1 MKQLKWIAMVMLVVI
16 LAGCG
21 SNAPAEDPTPTVAP
35 TDMPAVPTD
44 APVTKAPE
52 AGDEDNCYLF
62 VYFTGNGKGQE
73 NIFYA
78 VSEDG
83 FHWETLKGGKPVL
96 TSDFGT
102 KGLRDPFILRS
113 ANGKKVYLL
122 ATDLHI
128 AQSGDW
134 GKAQNTGSKSLMM
147 WEGKDMVYW
156 SGQMERT
163 LAPDTAGCAWAPEA
177 FYNDKTGEY
186 MVFWSSRVS
195 EDNFMKQRVYYTTT
209 TDFMNFS
216 ETKVWIDYDS
226 DIIDVTVI
234 KEDDYYYR
242 FFKCAGT
249 NSILMERA
257 TDLLGTWESVSSP
270 SVESQPGVEGP
281 AIFELHPE
289 DVKDGNKYVL
299 LLDNFGGE
307 GYYYLVADT
316 LADGEFT
323 KLDKDRYT
331 APENTARHGTVL
343 RITQKEY
350 DNLIKLLGKTE

>member
-1 MKQLKWIAMVMLVVI
+1 MKWLNIIGILLLVVS
-16 LAGCG
+16 LSACG
-21 SNAPAEDPTPTVAP
+21 SNGGNEEPTPAPTSGLPTQTETPAEPTPVA
-35 TDMPAVPTD
+35 
-44 APVTKAPE
+44 E
-52 AGDEDNCYLF
+52 ADPYTCYLF
-62 VYFTGNGKGQE
+62 VYFTGNGEGQE

-83 FHWETLKGGKPVL
+83 FFWNTLNGGNPVI
-96 TSDFGT
+96 TSTMGT
-102 KGLRDPFILRS
+102 EGLRDPFILRS

-128 AQSGDW
+128 AKSGDW

-156 SGQMERT
+156 SGQMEQE
-163 LAPDTAGCAWAPEA
+163 LAPSTAGCAWAPEA

-195 EDNFMKQRVYYTTT
+195 EDNFMKQRVYYSTTA
-209 TDFMNFS
+209 DFMNFS
-216 ETKVWIDYDS
+216 EEKVWMDYDS
-226 DIIDVTVI
+226 DVIDVTII
-234 KEDDYYYR
+234 KEEDWYYR

-249 NSILMERA
+249 DSILVERS
-257 TDLLGTWESVSSP
+257 TDLLGTWERVTVE
-270 SVESQPGVEGP
+270 SVEGQTGVEGP

-299 LLDNFGGE
+299 LLDNFGGA
-307 GYYYLVADT
+307 GYYYMVADT
-316 LADGEFT
+316 LFGGEFT
-323 KLDKDRYT
+323 KLDKSQYKM
-331 APENTARHGTVL
+331 PGNVARHGTVL

-350 DNLIKLLGKTE
+350 DNLVKKLGVK